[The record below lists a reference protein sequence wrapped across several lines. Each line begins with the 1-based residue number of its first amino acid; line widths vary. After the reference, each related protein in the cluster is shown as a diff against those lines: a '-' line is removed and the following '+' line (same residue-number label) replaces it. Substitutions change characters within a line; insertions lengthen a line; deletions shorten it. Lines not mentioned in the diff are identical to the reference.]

1 MEIYEAQLND
11 ASLETLNKNLLNKLN
26 ELVESVDPKTN
37 PELLKVLTE
46 SIAKLNASY
55 KGNDIFAPQE
65 TPEQRAARE
74 RKEVLEGVLKG

>member
-74 RKEVLEGVLKG
+74 QKEVLEGVLKG